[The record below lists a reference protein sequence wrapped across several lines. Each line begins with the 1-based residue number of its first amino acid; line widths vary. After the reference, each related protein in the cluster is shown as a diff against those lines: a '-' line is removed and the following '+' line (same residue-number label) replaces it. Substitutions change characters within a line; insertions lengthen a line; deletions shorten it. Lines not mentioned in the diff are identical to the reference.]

1 VGKPEALST
10 GSVLRGASAAAALG
24 ADGRP
29 LRRPIVFL
37 DTSTLCNA
45 FPGAR
50 NPDPDLTEVVARAAS
65 RGTLCF
71 SIAHVIEL
79 GALGPKEYALQIAR
93 WLDGIEHAWVQVTN
107 AEEEELSHAVR
118 AALGLT
124 TEKPRLPVH
133 FVITAALRDN
143 LAAVT
148 PFESFQILSDPTIAG
163 CVGSAHG
170 KMDWQKAKDFSVQ
183 NFRRLHY
190 DRTHLPPGTTPEDVR
205 NRGDLKFAADLKMRA
220 RAGLWN
226 DPDVVAVATSLT
238 DADLYA
244 AVDRVLDDPAS
255 LPMNRIVRHVF
266 GSVGERIGAQ
276 SADSKRFTERYS
288 SFIWDTRHAVAAA
301 FADVFTCDHF
311 AEEILGDYRTA
322 RGLPRQLSIGG
333 NVDRVAFAAA
343 LRQQIER

>member
-1 VGKPEALST
+1 MGNPEAHSSP
-10 GSVLRGASAAAALG
+10 SVLRAVPLG

-50 NPDPDLTEVVARAAS
+50 EPDPELTAVVELAAS

-79 GALGPKEYALQIAR
+79 SALNPREHALQFAR
-93 WLDGIEHAWVQVTN
+93 WLDGLEHSWVQVTN
-107 AEEEELSHAVR
+107 AEEEELSHATLV
-118 AALGLT
+118 ALGLT

-133 FVITAALRDN
+133 AVITAAIRDN
-143 LAAVT
+143 LSAVT
-148 PFESFQILSDPTIAG
+148 PFESFQLLRDPTIAG

-170 KMDWQKAKDFSVQ
+170 RIDWQKAKEASVQ
-183 NFRRLHY
+183 NFRMLHY

-205 NRGDLKFAADLKMRA
+205 IRGDSKFAADLRA
-220 RAGLWN
+220 RARAALWN
-226 DPDVVAVATSLT
+226 DLDVIAVATSLT

-244 AVDRVLDDPAS
+244 AVDRVNDDPAS

-266 GSVGERIGAQ
+266 GSVGERISDQ
-276 SADSKRFTERYS
+276 KADSKRFTDRYS
-288 SFIWDTRHAVAAA
+288 SFIWDIRHAVSAA

-311 AEEILGDYRTA
+311 ADEVLGVFRTD
-322 RGLPRQLSIGG
+322 RGLPPQLSQGKG
-333 NVDRVAFAAA
+333 VDRAAFAKG
-343 LRQQIER
+343 LRRQIEERAS